1 MSGIAVIVNP
11 STMKEAVV
19 QLDDEL
25 NKMSHAKT
33 PQLEHT
39 LAYMK
44 SQVGARRRK
53 HTKKSKKGGKKHKKT
68 RKH

>member
-1 MSGIAVIVNP
+1 MNNLNVIVDPASMKDAVI
-11 STMKEAVV
+11 
-19 QLDDEL
+19 QLNDEL

>member
-1 MSGIAVIVNP
+1 MNNFNVIVDP
-11 STMKEAVV
+11 ASMKDAVV
-19 QLDDEL
+19 QLNDEL
-25 NKMSHAKT
+25 NKMSHAKS

-53 HTKKSKKGGKKHKKT
+53 HTRKAKKAGKKT

>member
-1 MSGIAVIVNP
+1 MNNFNVIVDPANMKDAVI
-11 STMKEAVV
+11 
-19 QLDDEL
+19 QLNDEL
-25 NKMSHAKT
+25 NKMSHAKS

-53 HTKKSKKGGKKHKKT
+53 HT
-68 RKH
+68 RKAKNIS

>member
-1 MSGIAVIVNP
+1 MNNFSVIVDPASMKDAVI
-11 STMKEAVV
+11 
-19 QLDDEL
+19 QLNEEL
-25 NKMSHAKT
+25 NKMSHAKS

>member
-1 MSGIAVIVNP
+1 MNNFNVIVDPANMKDAVI
-11 STMKEAVV
+11 
-19 QLDDEL
+19 QLNDEL
-25 NKMSHAKT
+25 NKMSHAKS

-44 SQVGARRRK
+44 SQVGARRRRQTRK
-53 HTKKSKKGGKKHKKT
+53 AKKAGKKT